1 MPDPKDLR
9 PPDPRTSDPILGDLF
24 AEIGHKLKNK
34 LGGVHGFASLM
45 EKDVPDDHFLRP
57 MIRKIQDG
65 VMQMNGL
72 LVDFMKV
79 VREEEAD
86 HRPADAGTAAVEA
99 WAEFVREQ
107 NEPPP
112 AKQPWTEKP
121 AADLSVRTDP
131 DLLVEALRQCLRH
144 AALSGGEVR
153 GIDASG
159 TTDEAVRLRLET
171 ASPEG
176 HEPDSLER
184 RLQTGPFEARLALA
198 VAWKLTRAIGGTLA
212 VLPAGPGRSSIVI
225 ELKREKGS

>member
-1 MPDPKDLR
+1 MPDPKT
-9 PPDPRTSDPILGDLF
+9 PHSADPRTSDPMLGDLF
-24 AEIGHKLKNK
+24 VEIGHKLKNK

-45 EKDVPDDHFLRP
+45 EKDIPEGHSLRP

-65 VMQMNGL
+65 VMQMNGI

-107 NEPPP
+107 NDMRM

-121 AADLSVRTDP
+121 AVDLTVRTDP

-144 AALSGGEVR
+144 AALSGGAVR

-159 TTDEAVRLRLET
+159 TTDDVVRLRLET
-171 ASPEG
+171 ASSAELG
-176 HEPDSLER
+176 PDSLGR

-212 VLPAGPGRSSIVI
+212 VLSEGPERSSLVI
-225 ELKREKGS
+225 ELKRERAS